1 MGFGRDVGAAMTV
14 GLMATTKHKK
24 AEERLQNRFNDHEQR
39 VRSFNVAVERTVD
52 VFQDLS
58 DAFDDAKDACLSTG
72 GLTVNQNDILEYGWF
87 RPTDVAADGS
97 LDEGREVGAAA
108 VGSLP
113 GLGAVIGAPAAAWTL
128 VGVFGTAGT
137 GTAIGTLSGAAATAA
152 TAAWLGRLGIAGV
165 AGLGARAAPAVL
177 GGVAFLATLP
187 IQGVIGAAVAGKRE
201 RKAVATAD
209 TKIAKIHCYNSVLDK
224 FGPEFGT
231 LRTKAHRKAVATV
244 RHASS
249 LSTVVTLTKAGSDE
263 SQRAGHQLLEDI
275 SECQSLCAELELLVE
290 ELQTEL
296 GRC

>member
-1 MGFGRDVGAAMTV
+1 MGFGRDFGAAMTV

-97 LDEGREVGAAA
+97 LDEGREVGTAA

-113 GLGAVIGAPAAAWTL
+113 GLGAFIGAPAAAWTL

-177 GGVAFLATLP
+177 GGVAFVATLP

-201 RKAVATAD
+201 RKAMATAN
-209 TKIAKIHCYNSVLDK
+209 TKIAKINSYNSVLDK
-224 FGPEFGT
+224 SGPEFNA

-249 LSTVVTLTKAGSDE
+249 LSTVVALTKAGSDE
-263 SQRAGHQLLEDI
+263 SQSAGHQLLEDI

-296 GRC
+296 GHC

>member
-1 MGFGRDVGAAMTV
+1 MGFGRDFGAAMTV

-24 AEERLQNRFNDHEQR
+24 AEERLQNRFNNHEQR
-39 VRSFNVAVERTVD
+39 VRSFNGTVERTVD

-113 GLGAVIGAPAAAWTL
+113 GLGAFIGAPAAAWTL

-152 TAAWLGRLGIAGV
+152 TAAWLGRLGVVGV

-177 GGVAFLATLP
+177 GGVALVATLP

-201 RKAVATAD
+201 RKAMATAN
-209 TKIAKIHCYNSVLDK
+209 TEIAKINSYNSVVDK
-224 FGPEFGT
+224 FGPEFDA
-231 LRTKAHRKAVATV
+231 LRTKAHRKVVATV

-249 LSTVVTLTKAGSDE
+249 LSTVVALTEAGSDE
-263 SQRAGHQLLEDI
+263 SQRAGHQLLEDM